1 MVELQKNL
9 RRWQARL
16 LAGRWARLGRLVI
29 RRIREDRLQQAVP
42 ALTYNSLLALVPLVT
57 VWVSILSAM
66 SNFSGHISSVQASIM
81 SMLVPEIGEAV
92 GRYIT
97 QFTARAE
104 RVGAAGSL
112 LLIITSLMLVSNIET
127 TFNRIWRVRRSRPRG
142 LRVLSYWAM
151 LTLGPILFTVAVLA
165 SDWVFSLLRGA
176 GVEKLGFVWGLS
188 VRLLPVL
195 AELLLLS
202 LLYGLLPNRKVRWTD
217 ACSGAMVA
225 TVVLEA
231 AKFGFGA
238 YLRAYPAYGSIYGA
252 LSTLMIFLLWV
263 YLLWSSVL
271 AGGVIAA
278 CLPEWRAGAGEKG
291 EENQWLQGS
300 QLSLALGIFREL
312 AANRSGID
320 REGLVQR
327 LRRPNAL
334 IEPMTE
340 RLQAAGYLARNEHE
354 KLFIAC
360 DIHSLSLWTLKTGLG
375 LAADQ
380 GLPDP
385 ALSPEWQKP
394 FIALMQKLADTE
406 QQQLCISVAEVVE
419 ALPPLR
425 SNEGAVAVA
434 SQAGQEAASG
444 GEGEPSRRRGTRPVS
459 RPAG

>member
-1 MVELQKNL
+1 MVEMRKSL
-9 RRWQARL
+9 RRLQARL
-16 LAGRWARLGRLVI
+16 LAGRGARFVRLVV

-42 ALTYNSLLALVPLVT
+42 ALTYNSLLALVPLIT
-57 VWVSILSAM
+57 VWVSVLSAL

-104 RVGAAGSL
+104 RIGAAGTIL
-112 LLIITSLMLVSNIET
+112 LVITSLMLVSNIET
-127 TFNRIWRVRRSRPRG
+127 TFNRIWRVRRSRPTG
-142 LRVLSYWAM
+142 LRVLSYWA
-151 LTLGPILFTVAVLA
+151 LLSLGPILFTVAVLA
-165 SDWVFSLLRGA
+165 SDWFFRLLRGA
-176 GVEKLGFVWGLS
+176 GVDRMAFAWELA

-202 LLYGLLPNRKVRWTD
+202 LLYGLLPNRKVRWLD
-217 ACSGAMVA
+217 ACTGAVVA

-231 AKFGFGA
+231 AKFCFGL

-312 AANRSGID
+312 ALDRRGID
-320 REGLVQR
+320 REGLVQL

-340 RLQAAGYLARNEHE
+340 RLQTAGYLARNEHE

-360 DIHSLSLWTLKTGLG
+360 DIHGLSLWQLKVGLG

-385 ALSPEWQKP
+385 ALAPDWQKP
-394 FIALMQKLADTE
+394 FIGLMQKLAATEE
-406 QQQLCISVAEVVE
+406 QQLAISIADLVE
-419 ALPPLR
+419 ALPP
-425 SNEGAVAVA
+425 
-434 SQAGQEAASG
+434 
-444 GEGEPSRRRGTRPVS
+444 
-459 RPAG
+459 RPASEGKLVDRPGAEALKAVR